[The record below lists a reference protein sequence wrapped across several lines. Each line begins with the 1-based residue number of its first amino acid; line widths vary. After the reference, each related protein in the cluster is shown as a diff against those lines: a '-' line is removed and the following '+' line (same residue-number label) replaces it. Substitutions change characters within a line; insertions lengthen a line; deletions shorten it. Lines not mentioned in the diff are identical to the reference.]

1 MEPGPNHALSSV
13 LVWLEICIDSFQT
26 TLVFQTPNQQH
37 FNHVETTHVLQ
48 NGSLQNGARYTGIT
62 LFLPDIDSLSI
73 CNSFVCVWIE
83 DKDTGITEAED
94 IIFCKI
100 SETIISFTQPRETSA
115 FVVPL
120 KKFGKRRLTR
130 TLHACSCRSLI
141 IFPHYDANCFISL
154 FIFAVLQVMWWR

>member
-1 MEPGPNHALSSV
+1 MVGDMHRQFPDHACLLNPKPATLQS
-13 LVWLEICIDSFQT
+13 CGNDSC
-26 TLVFQTPNQQH
+26 TPEWFTSKWGKVHRNY
-37 FNHVETTHVLQ
+37 F
-48 NGSLQNGARYTGIT
+48 
-62 LFLPDIDSLSI
+62 FLPDNDSLSI

-130 TLHACSCRSLI
+130 ALHACSCRSLI